1 MRPSS
6 IALVATAFALACADA
21 PTTPLLQP
29 ASPGFTLGKAPPPW
43 ALIEGEIITDGTGD
57 ILTSLSF
64 SRLGEGGA
72 LMSHSVTN
80 TGVYRA
86 WLLVTPGGRT
96 AMLRFVEDGAN
107 VTFSRDAMISNV
119 NGKVSG
125 RGTMTVGGHT
135 YDLSAVT
142 EFEADA
148 DCAMAAWDQDGPS
161 CASFSAGDE
170 SFSSE
175 GSVWTG
181 VLANDGDGMEA
192 VPACAAT
199 ADFVVTT
206 AAGLSAALTAVT
218 PGGTIAIDGIIE
230 VSAPVLVQA
239 NDIRLTCKTLGSGL
253 TSSSA
258 TSPFAL
264 LHVAGNGVQVDNL
277 VLSSEPS
284 TTVGGATHTIF
295 ANNGPNPVERLRLR
309 LNRIR
314 CGNNGTCAFLVGA
327 PGALVT
333 ENLVESLGTASGIH
347 VQQGGG
353 GPSPTIF
360 TDNTIVERNN
370 MVAPSASTSPL
381 FGAIRVRDGRGL
393 IVRYNA
399 TSGIWR
405 NGIALAEL
413 DELLI
418 QDNFIRQPTEHG
430 ILASTNPIA
439 PVSLRNSII
448 RNNRID
454 GPQLVGIRL
463 SRACWNRI
471 ENNEIT
477 IIGSALRA
485 RFESTTGANVYVGNS
500 TAVLDQGSFDCDG
513 DGFTDP
519 NTISGSTGPI
529 SSSAA
534 GGRTPAGSLR
544 SSRSDWQ
551 SSGTKYPELQ

>member
-1 MRPSS
+1 MRSS
-6 IALVATAFALACADA
+6 FALVATAFVFACADA
-21 PTTPLLQP
+21 PTVPLQQ
-29 ASPGFTLGKAPPPW
+29 AGSPSFDLGKAPPPW
-43 ALIEGEIITDGTGD
+43 ALIQGELTTDGTGE
-57 ILTSLSF
+57 ILASVSM
-64 SRLGEGGA
+64 SRIGGDGA
-72 LMSHSVTN
+72 LMSHSGSN
-80 TGVYRA
+80 TVVYRA
-86 WLLVTPGGRT
+86 WLLVTPGGQV
-96 AMLRFVEDGAN
+96 AMLRFVETGTN
-107 VTFSRDAMISNV
+107 VTFSSDAMIRNV
-119 NGKVSG
+119 KGKVSG
-125 RGTMTVGGHT
+125 QGTMIVGGHT
-135 YDLSAVT
+135 YDLGAVT
-142 EFEADA
+142 QFEADA
-148 DCAMAAWDQDGPS
+148 DCALAAWDVSGPS

-181 VLANDGDGMEA
+181 VLANDGEAMEA

-218 PGGTIAIDGIIE
+218 PGGTIAIDGLIE

-239 NDIRLTCKTLGSGL
+239 DDIRLTCKTLGSGI

-258 TSPFAL
+258 TSPFTL

-284 TTVGGATHTIF
+284 TTVGGALHTIF

-347 VQQGGG
+347 VQGGG
-353 GPSPTIF
+353 GLSLTVF

-370 MVAPSASTSPL
+370 MVAPGASTSPL

-413 DELLI
+413 DGLLI
-418 QDNFIRQPTEHG
+418 EDNFIRQPTEHG

-463 SRACWNRI
+463 NRACSNRI

-485 RFESTTGANVYVGNS
+485 RFEPTTGANVYVGNS
-500 TAVLDQGSFDCDG
+500 TGVLDQGSFDCDG

-519 NTISGSTGPI
+519 NKISGSTGP
-529 SSSAA
+529 STSTAGAA
-534 GGRTPAGSLR
+534 RNPTGSLR
-544 SSRSDWQ
+544 SSRSAVQ
-551 SSGTKYPELQ
+551 SGSMIYPELQ

>member
-1 MRPSS
+1 MRSRS
-6 IALVATAFALACADA
+6 IALVATAFVVACADA

-29 ASPGFTLGKAPPPW
+29 ESPGFVLGKAPPPW
-43 ALIEGEIITDGTGD
+43 ALIEGEVTTDGAV
-57 ILTSLSF
+57 LSIANL
-64 SRLGEGGA
+64 SRIASDGA
-72 LMSHSVTN
+72 LMSHNGSN
-80 TGVYRA
+80 TGTYRA
-86 WLLVTPGGRT
+86 WLLVTPGGRN
-96 AMLRFVEDGAN
+96 AMLRFVENGTN
-107 VTFSRDAMISNV
+107 VTFSRDAMIRSV
-119 NGKVSG
+119 NGRVSG
-125 RGTMTVGGHT
+125 TGTMTVGGHT

-148 DCAMAAWDQDGPS
+148 DCALAAWDDSGPS

-181 VLANDGDGMEA
+181 VLANDGEGMEA

-206 AAGLSAALTAVT
+206 AAGLSAALAAVT

-230 VSAPVLVQA
+230 VSAPVFVQA

-253 TSSSA
+253 SSSSA

-277 VLSSEPS
+277 FLSSEPS
-284 TTVGGATHTIF
+284 TTVGGATHAIF
-295 ANNGPNPVERLRLR
+295 ANNGANPVERLRLR

-327 PGALVT
+327 PGAVVS

-353 GPSPTIF
+353 GPNPTIF

-370 MVAPSASTSPL
+370 MVAPTASTSPL
-381 FGAIRVRDGRGL
+381 FGAIRVRDGSGL

-413 DELLI
+413 DGLLV

-430 ILASTNPIA
+430 ILASTNPLS

-448 RNNRID
+448 RANRID
-454 GPQLVGIRL
+454 GPQMVGIRL
-463 SRACWNRI
+463 SRACWNRV

-477 IIGSALRA
+477 IVGSALRA
-485 RFESTTGANVYVGNS
+485 RFESTTGGNVYVGNV
-500 TAVLDQGSFDCDG
+500 AGVLDQGSFDCDG

-519 NTISGSTGPI
+519 NTISGSTGP
-529 SSSAA
+529 STSSATA
-534 GGRTPAGSLR
+534 ARIPEGSLR
-544 SSRSDWQ
+544 SSRSALQ
-551 SSGTKYPELQ
+551 SGSTIYPELQ